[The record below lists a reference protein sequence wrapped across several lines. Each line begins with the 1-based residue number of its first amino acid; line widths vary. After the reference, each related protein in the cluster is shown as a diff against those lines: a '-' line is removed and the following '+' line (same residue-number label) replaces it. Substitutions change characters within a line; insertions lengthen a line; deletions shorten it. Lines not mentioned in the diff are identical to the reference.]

1 MAEQGAGPSNTC
13 AEPTKDV
20 PVIEVDAGV
29 VVEVVRFQRKIDDI
43 TKVRR
48 FAISKDNGKLFA
60 FCNVRS
66 IKMVAGKK
74 HKSQDMF
81 LLNQHMA
88 TATHKTNEAI
98 SLSPENEISEAVL
111 EIQRGVEQK

>member
-1 MAEQGAGPSNTC
+1 
-13 AEPTKDV
+13 
-20 PVIEVDAGV
+20 
-29 VVEVVRFQRKIDDI
+29 
-43 TKVRR
+43 
-48 FAISKDNGKLFA
+48 
-60 FCNVRS
+60 
-66 IKMVAGKK
+66 MVAGKK